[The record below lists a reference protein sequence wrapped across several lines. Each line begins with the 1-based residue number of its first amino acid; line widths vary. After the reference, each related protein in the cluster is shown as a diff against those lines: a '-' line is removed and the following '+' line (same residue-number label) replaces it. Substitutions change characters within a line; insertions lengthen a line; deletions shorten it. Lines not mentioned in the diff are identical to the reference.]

1 MTVKKRGGRWH
12 FSFQIK
18 GVRYREAIP
27 EARTKFQA
35 EQAEAK
41 ARDQVFQGT
50 YGVVQLGNQDFSQFV
65 SETYLPWAKAN
76 KRTWRND
83 EIIANQWA
91 ELFKGKALREVSALA
106 IEKWKRDRAQT
117 ITRRGTTR
125 SPASVNME
133 LAVLSRIF
141 ALAVELE
148 QAASNPCRKVRK
160 LRVDNQRNRY
170 LSADEE
176 MRLMAQ
182 LKGRRKHLYPLVA
195 LALGKGMRRG
205 ELLNLSWRNVD
216 FLRGVIHV
224 VNTKSARDRIIPMSQ
239 RVRELLIEQRE
250 TQEGDLVF
258 ASRRIAKRRAGEGLV
273 DVKKAFTV
281 ACSEA
286 GIEDFHFHDLRH
298 TFATRLGDAGCNVTT
313 IARLLGHSN
322 IQMSMR
328 YTHASDDTLRNA
340 VEYAQNGRVTN
351 MSQITEQ
358 PLTRV
363 AVNT

>member
-50 YGVVQLGNQDFSQFV
+50 YGAVQLGNQGFSQFV

-106 IEKWKRDRAQT
+106 IEKWKRDRAQSV
-117 ITRRGTTR
+117 TRRGTTR
-125 SPASVNME
+125 SPASVNLE

-176 MRLMAQ
+176 TRLMAQ
-182 LKGRRKHLYPLVA
+182 LTGRRKHLYPLVA
-195 LALGKGMRRG
+195 LALGTGMRRG
-205 ELLNLSWRNVD
+205 ELLNLSWPHVD

-224 VNTKSARDRIIPMSQ
+224 VNTKTARDRIIPMSQ
-239 RVRELLIEQRE
+239 RVREVLIEQRK
-250 TQEGDLVF
+250 TQKGDLVF

-273 DVKKAFTV
+273 DVKKAFV
-281 ACSEA
+281 AACQDA

-298 TFATRLGDAGCNVTT
+298 TFATRLGDAGCNATT

-328 YTHASDDTLRNA
+328 YTHASDDSLRSA
-340 VEYAQNGRVTN
+340 VEHAATKMPQTLK
-351 MSQITEQ
+351 Q

>member
-18 GVRYREAIP
+18 GVRSREAIP

-83 EIIANQWA
+83 EIIANQWV
-91 ELFKGKALREVSALA
+91 ETFRGKALREVSPLA
-106 IEKWKRDRAQT
+106 IEKWKRDRAQS
-117 ITRRGTTR
+117 ITRRGTIR

-133 LAVLSRIF
+133 LAVLSRVF

-148 QAASNPCRKVRK
+148 QAASNPCRELRK
-160 LRVDNQRNRY
+160 LRVYNHRNCY
-170 LSADEE
+170 LWTDEE
-176 MRLMAQ
+176 TRLMAQ
-182 LKGRRKHLYPLVA
+182 LKGRRRGLYPLVA
-195 LALGKGMRRG
+195 LALGTGMRRG
-205 ELLNLSWRNVD
+205 ELLNLSWRHVD
-216 FLRGVIHV
+216 FLRRVIHV
-224 VNTKSARDRIIPMSQ
+224 VNTKTARDRIIPMSQ
-239 RVRELLIEQRE
+239 RVREVLLDQRQ

-258 ASRRIAKRRAGEGLV
+258 ASRRIAKGGADEGLV
-273 DVKKAFTV
+273 DVKKGFV
-281 ACSEA
+281 AACIDA
-286 GIEDFHFHDLRH
+286 GIADFHFHDLRH

-322 IQMSMR
+322 VQMSMR

-340 VEYAQNGRVTN
+340 VEYAQKARVTN
-351 MSQITEQ
+351 MSQTTEQ

-363 AVNT
+363 AVNN

>member
-18 GVRYREAIP
+18 SVRYREAIP

-50 YGVVQLGNQDFSQFV
+50 YGVVQLGNQGFGQFV

-91 ELFKGKALREVSALA
+91 ETFKGQTLREVSPLA
-106 IEKWKRDRAQT
+106 IEKWKRDRAQS

-133 LAVLSRIF
+133 FAVLSRIF

-148 QAASNPCRKVRK
+148 QAVSNPCRKVRK

-176 MRLMAQ
+176 RRLMAQ
-182 LKGRRKHLYPLVA
+182 LKGRRRHLYPLVA
-195 LALGKGMRRG
+195 LALGTGMRHG
-205 ELLNLSWRNVD
+205 ELLNLTWRNVD

-224 VNTKSARDRIIPMSQ
+224 VNTKTARDRIIPMSQ
-239 RVRELLIEQRE
+239 RVREVLIEQRE
-250 TQEGDLVF
+250 TQKGDLVF

-273 DVKKAFTV
+273 DVKKAFV
-281 ACSEA
+281 AACIDA

-298 TFATRLGDAGCNVTT
+298 TFATRLGEAGCNATT

-328 YTHASDDTLRNA
+328 YTHASDDSLRSA
-340 VEYAQNGRVTN
+340 VEHAQIGRVTTA
-351 MSQITEQ
+351 SQTLKQ